1 MCILVPKSGWQ
12 ASYGRLIEL
21 SAVLSGTTLAQQPLQ
36 IVTGKK
42 ISPVGTNSQVGNLP
56 MNMIKSPDGKYGIIS
71 DMGFNQWLSSANLS
85 TGVVISQVDF
95 GQQPNDSLIQNWS
108 GREDL
113 NLRPLVPNQRQVK
126 I

>member
-1 MCILVPKSGWQ
+1 MA
-12 ASYGRLIEL
+12 ASL

-36 IVTGKK
+36 IATGKK

-56 MNMIKSPDGKYGIIS
+56 MNMIKSPDGEYGIIS
-71 DMGFNQWLSSANLS
+71 DMGFNQWLSSVNLS

-95 GQQPNDSLIQNWS
+95 GQQPNDSLIQN
-108 GREDL
+108 GRGE
-113 NLRPLVPNQRQVK
+113 R